1 MNRDS
6 IRMSVPIAPILPGT
20 YNKNYYACH
29 YQKDVKV
36 LHPQPCFHR
45 EHNIYHTEEK
55 QDAAEN
61 FQADPRSWSDIT
73 SISHTSITPC
83 SMVFCITLCSRAK
96 LSRSIG
102 RTINFKECPVITAQ
116 RPPWPRSGGGGLRR
130 VNEN

>member
-6 IRMSVPIAPILPGT
+6 IRMSVPIAPVLPGT
-20 YNKNYYACH
+20 PGTYYKNYYACH

-45 EHNIYHTEEK
+45 EHNIYHTKEK

-73 SISHTSITPC
+73 SISHTSITPWF
-83 SMVFCITLCSRAK
+83 FCITLCSWAK
-96 LSRSIG
+96 LSGSIG
-102 RTINFKECPVITAQ
+102 HTINFKECPAITPIAF
-116 RPPWPRSGGGGLRR
+116 RG
-130 VNEN
+130 NYNII